1 MGEHLFLDGPSLV
14 FRAFFSMPKSV
25 TDSKGRPVNA
35 VRGYLEMI
43 TRLLVDRG
51 PEEIVSVF
59 GIDRPDFRVAAY
71 PAYKAHRPDDPP
83 ELAHQFELIDEVL
96 AAAGLKRA
104 EAVGFEADDAIATLC
119 DEVPKGQHF
128 MIVTGDRDL
137 LCLVRDPEVGVLF
150 TVRGVSVMERFDES
164 AVEEKYG
171 VPPSLYLEFAT
182 LRGDPS
188 DGLPGVAGIGPVR
201 AAALLNEYGSIAAVL
216 ERTSELPARQ
226 GAAFEA
232 ARDYLDSIEA
242 VVTLRTDAPVEIT
255 DPRKP
260 DKKKLLDMATAHNLG
275 GSITRLVGALDARSA
290 PRQ

>member
-1 MGEHLFLDGPSLV
+1 MGEHLLLDGPSLV

-25 TDSKGRPVNA
+25 TDSEGRPVNA
-35 VRGYLEMI
+35 VRGFIEMI

-83 ELAHQFELIDEVL
+83 ELAHQFELIDDVL
-96 AAAGLKRA
+96 AAAGLPRA
-104 EAVGFEADDAIATLC
+104 EAVGFEADDAVATLC
-119 DEVPKGQHF
+119 DAVPEGEQF

-137 LCLVRDPEVGVLF
+137 LCLVRDPQVGVLF
-150 TVRGVSVMERFDES
+150 TVRGVSVMERFDEP
-164 AVEEKYG
+164 AVAKKYG

-188 DGLPGVAGIGPVR
+188 DGLPGVAGIGQVR
-201 AAALLNEYGSIAAVL
+201 AAALINEYGSIDGIL
-216 ERTSELPARQ
+216 ERTSELPPRQ

-232 ARDYLDSIEA
+232 ARDYLDSIKP
-242 VVTLRTDAPVEIT
+242 VVTLRTDVPVEVAESGE
-255 DPRKP
+255 P
-260 DKKKLLDMATAHNLG
+260 DREQLLAMAKAHNLG
-275 GSITRLVGALDARSA
+275 GSITRLLDALDKNWSR
-290 PRQ
+290 P